1 MDLNRLLFEHQLALI
16 KARFSVPGPTRSAYS
31 HIAAHYSHRLR
42 EYRRSRKVQQY
53 DDHHN
58 YNTTQLPH
66 PKAPADVA

>member
-16 KARFSVPGPTRSAYS
+16 KARFSVPGPTRSAYFK
-31 HIAAHYSHRLR
+31 IAAHYAHRLR

-58 YNTTQLPH
+58 DNTIRLHH
-66 PKAPADVA
+66 PKAPSDVA